1 MIVKLQDTLEK
12 RGITVVLFTDL
23 SKAID
28 CLSNNFLTV
37 KLYACCYFTVLKPG
51 VQYGQIVYSSRL
63 AISIYIVPF
72 RVQHY
77 NVLRA
82 SHIFAAYFLNL

>member
-12 RGITVVLFTDL
+12 RGITVVLLTDL

-51 VQYGQIVYSSRL
+51 VQYG
-63 AISIYIVPF
+63 
-72 RVQHY
+72 
-77 NVLRA
+77 
-82 SHIFAAYFLNL
+82 